1 MSSEPVQ
8 DVNPEQQSQS
18 VDKSEGNKVDESD
31 MILFNALNEEL
42 GRYNSELAAKE
53 KSEKAFGARIDKQS
67 I

>member
-1 MSSEPVQ
+1 
-8 DVNPEQQSQS
+8 
-18 VDKSEGNKVDESD
+18 

-67 I
+67 IQRCLTEDNMGLRVLGQID